1 MAADLDVREST
12 AEVLRD
18 LHRDIDRL
26 FAVDVA
32 AESDGESL
40 QGLTELERAIRR
52 LPAARSVRVADV
64 VSRGLAEQ
72 HGCRSAAAF
81 LRQLLNCSA
90 AEAGS
95 RLVAGGRSGPGPGD
109 DFG

>member
-1 MAADLDVREST
+1 MAADLDVSEST

-26 FAVDVA
+26 FALDVA
-32 AESDGESL
+32 ADSDGESL
-40 QGLTELERAIRR
+40 QGLAELERAIRR
-52 LPAARSVRVADV
+52 LPAARSARVADV
-64 VSRGLAEQ
+64 ASRGLAEQ
-72 HGCRSAAAF
+72 RGCRSDAAL

-95 RLVAGGRSGPGPGD
+95 WLGWRMIWRRAGR
-109 DFG
+109 